1 MITPKYEWKKQD
13 LPEKENI
20 DEIATELGLS
30 PLVTEILVA
39 RGQDTVAKIKR
50 FLEPTSESFYDPYQL
65 FDMQRAIE
73 RIQDAIVNEEHI
85 TVYGDYDV
93 DGLTSTAIMY
103 EALLQL
109 GADVDYYIPDR
120 FQDGYGPNKAVY
132 ARLLEQGTELLVT
145 VDNGVAGLEA
155 ITYAKE
161 QGLDVIVTDHHEL
174 PAQLPPA
181 YAVIHPRHPKG
192 DYPFAD
198 LSGAGVAFKMAQA
211 MLEEIPEDFL
221 DLAALGT
228 IADLVSLTDENRAL
242 AKFGLVA
249 LENTLRPGLLA
260 LYELAGLNEKEIT
273 EQTVGFTL
281 APRLN
286 AIGRMQ
292 HAQIGVELLTTLDEE
307 RAQELAKKAQALNA
321 KRQEIVEKITTEALA
336 KVAKAPG
343 HLVDVVA
350 GTDWHEGVL
359 GIVASRLVEKTGRP
373 AVVLNLANGEA
384 KGSGRSVEAFHLF
397 DALDGHREFLESF
410 GGHHMACGV
419 TVLQTNIE
427 KLQQILDTEAKHQKL
442 DQAKAQ
448 ALAIVSSLS
457 LSEVD
462 LNLLDELAKLAPFGT
477 GNELPLFEINDHQ
490 VVSAKAIGKNND
502 HLRLELKN
510 GATEITALAFG
521 VKEELPELL
530 QAPADIQFVASL
542 AKNEW
547 RGQVKPQLLIKDL
560 SLAEKHAKVVIE
572 RKVKLTQ
579 EMFLRP
585 VTYGFFNPQLA
596 QKLRPHLPALAQ
608 CLVFDENLTT
618 TNLDELVL
626 VDLPANLAQ
635 LEFVLKRV
643 RPKTMRVHFYTKK
656 QEVLLPTRAEF
667 GKVYKLMQR
676 YQKITFPADLAAL
689 AKTCALEDDQALLI
703 LKVFFEAGFVTINKG
718 ILSFNA
724 SAKAHRLEDTPSYQ
738 SQRARQQVVAT
749 LLKSDEGTLKHWLSA
764 RS

>member
-1 MITPKYEWKKQD
+1 MITPKYKWKKQD
-13 LPEKENI
+13 LPEKEKVSGL
-20 DEIATELGLS
+20 ATELGLS

-39 RGQDTVAKIKR
+39 RGQDTVAKAER
-50 FLEPTSESFYDPYQL
+50 FLKPTSESFYDPYQL

-85 TVYGDYDV
+85 TVYGDYDA

-132 ARLLEQGTELLVT
+132 ARLIEQGTELLVT

-174 PAQLPPA
+174 PKQLPPA

-198 LSGAGVAFKMAQA
+198 LSGAGVALKMAQA

-242 AKFGLVA
+242 VKFGLVA
-249 LENTLRPGLLA
+249 LENTLRPGLVA
-260 LYELAGLNEKEIT
+260 LYELAGVNEKEIT
-273 EQTVGFTL
+273 AETVGFTL

-292 HAQIGVELLTTLDEE
+292 HAQIGVELLTTLDED
-307 RAQELAKKAQALNA
+307 RAKELAKKAQTLNT
-321 KRQEIVEKITTEALA
+321 KRQEIVDQITTEALA
-336 KVAKAPG
+336 KVAKGPE

-350 GTDWHEGVL
+350 GTGWHEGVL

-373 AVVLNLANGEA
+373 AVVLNIADGKA

-419 TVLQTNIE
+419 TVLQTDLQ

-442 DQAKAQ
+442 DQAKAPV
-448 ALAIVSSLS
+448 LSIVSSLA
-457 LSEVD
+457 LNEID
-462 LNLLDELAKLAPFGT
+462 LTLVDELAKLAPFGT
-477 GNELPLFEINDHQ
+477 DNEVPLFEVVDRQ

-502 HLRLELKN
+502 HLRLELK
-510 GATEITALAFG
+510 AKTAEITALAFG

-530 QAPADIQFVASL
+530 QAPTDIRFVASL

-547 RGQVKPQLLIKDL
+547 RGQVKPQLLIKDF
-560 SLAEKHAKVVIE
+560 SLAKESAKVAIE
-572 RKVKLTQ
+572 RTVKLTQ

-596 QKLRPHLPALAQ
+596 KKVGPHLPASAQ
-608 CLVFDENLTT
+608 CLVFDKSLATT
-618 TNLDELVL
+618 KPDELIL

-643 RPKTMRVHFYTKK
+643 RPKTMRVHFYTKQ
-656 QEVLLPTRAEF
+656 QEFKVPTRAEF
-667 GKVYKLMQR
+667 GKVYKLIQQYQR
-676 YQKITFPADLAAL
+676 LTLPGDLATL
-689 AKTCALEDDQALLI
+689 AKTCALEVDQTLLI
-703 LKVFFEAGFVTINKG
+703 LKVFFEAGFVTIDKG
-718 ILSFNA
+718 ILRFNA
-724 SAKAHRLEDTPSYQ
+724 DAKAHRLEDTPSYQ
-738 SQRARQQVVAT
+738 AQMAKQQVVMT
-749 LLKSDEGTLKHWLSA
+749 LLKSDEETLKQWLSA
-764 RS
+764 HS

>member
-1 MITPKYEWKKQD
+1 MITPKYKWKKQD
-13 LPEKENI
+13 LPEKEKVS
-20 DEIATELGLS
+20 ELATELGLS

-39 RGQDTVAKIKR
+39 RGQDTVAKAER
-50 FLEPTSESFYDPYQL
+50 FLKPTSESFYDPYQL

-85 TVYGDYDV
+85 TIYGDYDV

-120 FQDGYGPNKAVY
+120 FQDGYGPNKTVY
-132 ARLLEQGTELLVT
+132 ARLIEQGTELLVT

-174 PAQLPPA
+174 PDQLPPA

-242 AKFGLVA
+242 VKFGLVA

-260 LYELAGLNEKEIT
+260 LYDLAGVNEKEIT
-273 EQTVGFTL
+273 AETIGFTL

-292 HAQIGVELLTTLDEE
+292 HAQIGVELLTTLDED
-307 RAQELAKKAQALNA
+307 RAKELAKKAQTLNV
-321 KRQEIVEKITTEALA
+321 KRQEIVEKITAEALA

-373 AVVLNLANGEA
+373 AVVLNLADGKA

-442 DQAKAQ
+442 DQAKAPS
-448 ALAIVSSLS
+448 LPIVSSLT
-457 LSEVD
+457 LNEVD
-462 LNLLDELAKLAPFGT
+462 LTLIDELAKLAPFGT
-477 GNELPLFEINDHQ
+477 GNELPLFEIVERQ
-490 VVSAKAIGKNND
+490 IASAKAIGKNND
-502 HLRLELKN
+502 HLRLELKS

-521 VKEELPELL
+521 VKDELPELL
-530 QAPADIQFVASL
+530 QAPTDIRFVASL

-547 RGQVKPQLLIKDL
+547 RGQVKPQLLIKDFG
-560 SLAEKHAKVVIE
+560 LAKESAEVAIE

-579 EMFLRP
+579 EMFSRP

-596 QKLRPHLPALAQ
+596 QKLKPHLPSLAQ
-608 CLVFDENLTT
+608 CLVFDNNLVTT
-618 TNLDELVL
+618 ELDELVL

-635 LEFVLKRV
+635 LEFVLQRV
-643 RPKTMRVHFYTKK
+643 RPKILRVHFYTKE
-656 QEVLLPTRAEF
+656 QEAKVPTRTEF
-667 GKVYKLMQR
+667 GKVYKLVQQYQR
-676 YQKITFPADLAAL
+676 IKFPEELVAF
-689 AKTCALEDDQALLI
+689 AKTCALEVDQVLLI
-703 LKVFFEAGFVTINKG
+703 LKVFFEAGFVTIDKG
-718 ILSFNA
+718 ILSFKTN
-724 SAKAHRLEDTPSYQ
+724 AKAHRLEDTPSYQ
-738 SQRARQQVVAT
+738 AQMAKQQVVVA
-749 LLKSDEGTLKHWLSA
+749 LLKSDEETLKQWLSA
-764 RS
+764 HS